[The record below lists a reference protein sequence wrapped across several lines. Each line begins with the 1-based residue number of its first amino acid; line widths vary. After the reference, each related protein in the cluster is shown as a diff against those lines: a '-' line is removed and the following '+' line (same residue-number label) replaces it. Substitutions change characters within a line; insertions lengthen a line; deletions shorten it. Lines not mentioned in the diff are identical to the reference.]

1 MLCWRNGISW
11 PTQAFLCSRVSDW
24 ATEVYKGNNFFFF
37 FPGHFWLSSLHVA
50 IPTCRHS
57 AVPLR
62 IQCWKCYV
70 LEGESSAAS
79 PFWWMEVGEEAE
91 GRGEPEALHVLS
103 IAPRFFKQITSL
115 GSTGLFHAA
124 LPLIPSLC
132 VLEEELPSHVQTW
145 WPLSSCAASYRHPQ
159 IHFVNSGSSLHVST
173 LALSRS
179 PRATVNGFRGFR

>member
-1 MLCWRNGISW
+1 MASHGQRKPFCVRGFLIGQQKFTKGI
-11 PTQAFLCSRVSDW
+11 T
-24 ATEVYKGNNFFFF
+24 FF

-50 IPTCRHS
+50 IPTCRHTV
-57 AVPLR
+57 VPLR
-62 IQCWKCYV
+62 IRCWKCYV

-91 GRGEPEALHVLS
+91 GRGEPETLHVLS

-115 GSTGLFHAA
+115 GSTALFHAV

-145 WPLSSCAASYRHPQ
+145 WPVSSCAASYRHPQ
-159 IHFVNSGSSLHVST
+159 NSFCQQWFLFARVYVGFISFSSWNSKW
-173 LALSRS
+173 
-179 PRATVNGFRGFR
+179 F